1 MMVGLQITSI
11 FKAPIQQLN
20 PTTNPSKARVCELL
34 GVASPAPAGL
44 GSKRL
49 SVGSLHRRWNLA
61 QGGQRGNLVKHSL
74 KHVWPVPVECWEVGK
89 GQVTRLRNT
98 PPAH

>member
-1 MMVGLQITSI
+1 MC
-11 FKAPIQQLN
+11 
-20 PTTNPSKARVCELL
+20 KARVCELL

-49 SVGSLHRRWNLA
+49 SATPRCIKALELGPRGLK
-61 QGGQRGNLVKHSL
+61 GQLGLKHSL
-74 KHVWPVPVECWEVGK
+74 KHVWPVPEECWEVGK